1 MLRSAEAS
9 LLSRLLAPSTRCYA
23 TASRTS
29 PALQGEL
36 QKRGLTPAQFDKLPR
51 SVRRS
56 MQFGQPPKV
65 DRSGA
70 SSSGAEGKKAKEPAV
85 YRSKHWDPTKDEGK
99 GEKKMLDPYVLSKRL
114 QKMCS
119 EGKLEEAI
127 ETLQTMPRDASSTPV
142 WNMIIWEC
150 MKAKKYK
157 TAYQL
162 YVEMK
167 RRGYSPSVRTFKTM
181 FTGLSRIEH
190 WPTHSKQ
197 LDNARSLYD
206 AFMKFIRSVQKHDPT
221 SEQLS
226 VDPLA
231 MYIRILAESGNHRE
245 MWDVYNGLDSEGPLA
260 ANVLI
265 YTAMFDALAAAGP
278 SEGGE
283 AKYLWQQAL
292 KAGIPIDSHLV
303 SAAIAALAKGR
314 TPDKALALKLL
325 AEYYGLTAPY
335 EKPAEKIQLAL
346 PPSALFSA
354 LSLANAMQKPQMTIH
369 FFDEARM
376 RPRALGGEDIIDR
389 GHVEEALKAHAAL
402 ASPGAPPAAL
412 RLLEWTLRK
421 EAAGGADGLKLRPAQ
436 RTYNLALIACWN
448 AADWPA
454 ALQTFQLMTGYMAD
468 DLADGRSGQMPRE
481 QRPRGRNLEP
491 TAEVLST
498 MVRTA
503 QATGDPATMRHA
515 IRLVEACGGEGYL
528 STHRRS
534 AEETKRLQKGRVF
547 FVGKL
552 AGALVEVLD
561 TLFAKAP
568 PRPHEKERWTKLRK
582 QAKTVAQKLQYDE
595 KFLPTA

>member
-1 MLRSAEAS
+1 MLRTAEATM
-9 LLSRLLAPSTRCYA
+9 LARLLAPSTRCYA
-23 TASRTS
+23 TAARSS

-36 QKRGLTPAQFDKLPR
+36 QKRGLTPAQFDQLPR
-51 SVRRS
+51 TVRRA
-56 MQFGQPPKV
+56 MQFGKPPK
-65 DRSGA
+65 DDKQRLSTSEA
-70 SSSGAEGKKAKEPAV
+70 AKKQKEPAV
-85 YRSKHWDPTKDEGK
+85 YRSKHWDPSKDQGS

-119 EGKLEEAI
+119 EGKLEDAI
-127 ETLQTMPRDASSTPV
+127 ETLKNMPRDASSTPV

-206 AFMKFIRSVQKHDPT
+206 AFMKFMRSVQKHDPT
-221 SEQLS
+221 SDQLS

-245 MWDVYNGLDSEGPLA
+245 MWDVYNGLDTQGPLA

-283 AKYLWQQAL
+283 AKLLWQQAL
-292 KAGIPIDSHLV
+292 KAGIPVDSHLV
-303 SAAIAALAKGR
+303 SAALAALAKGR

-325 AEYYGLTAPY
+325 AEYYGLTAPL
-335 EKPAEKIQLAL
+335 EKPAERIHLPL
-346 PPSALFSA
+346 PPSALYTA
-354 LSLANAMQKPQMTIH
+354 LSLANSIQKPQMTIH
-369 FFDEARM
+369 FFDEVRK

-389 GHVEEALKAHAAL
+389 GHIEEVLKAHAAL

-421 EAAGGADGLKLRPAQ
+421 EVAGGAEGLKLRPAA
-436 RTYNLALIACWN
+436 RTYNLALLACWN

-468 DLADGRSGQMPRE
+468 GLADGRAGQMPRE
-481 QRPRGRNLEP
+481 QRARGRNLEP
-491 TAEVLST
+491 SAEALST
-498 MVRTA
+498 LVRTA
-503 QATGDPATMRHA
+503 QATGEPAAMRHA
-515 IRLVEACGGEGYL
+515 VRIVEACGGEGYL
-528 STHRRS
+528 TTHRRS

-552 AGALVEVLD
+552 AGALIDLLD
-561 TLFAKAP
+561 DLFAKAP
-568 PRPHEKERWTKLRK
+568 PRPHEKERWTKLRR
-582 QAKTVAQKLQYDE
+582 QAKTVAQKLEYDE
-595 KFLPTA
+595 KFLPPS